1 MKVQDVMSRDVAT
14 VSPDET
20 ILHAA
25 RLMLQ
30 RKFSGL
36 PVVDAAGTLVG
47 IVTEGDFL
55 RRAET
60 GTVRRRPRWLEFLV
74 GPGRLAGEY
83 TRTAGQFV
91 REVMTRDVCVV
102 TEDTSLEDVVDL
114 MENKHIK
121 RLPVIRGEQ
130 VVGIVTRQ
138 NLLRALVGMARAK
151 PVITNDDAIRE
162 RLVAE
167 LSKQPWAP
175 ILNVIVTNGH
185 VKLIGTIFDD
195 REREALR
202 VLAENVP
209 GVKSIEDELIL
220 IEPMS
225 GMAIELPAGQDIKEP
240 SGADTRRKVAVED

>member
-1 MKVQDVMSRDVAT
+1 MRVQDVMSRDVVT

-55 RRAET
+55 RRTET
-60 GTVRRRPRWLEFLV
+60 GTVRRRPRWLEFLA

-91 REVMTRDVCVV
+91 KEVMTRDVCVV
-102 TEDTSLEDVVDL
+102 TEDTTLEDVVNL
-114 MENKHIK
+114 MEDRHIK
-121 RLPVIRGEQ
+121 RVPVIRGNQ

-138 NLLRALVGMARAK
+138 NLLRALVGLTRAK
-151 PVITNDDAIRE
+151 PPNTNDDAIRE
-162 RLVAE
+162 RLLAE
-167 LSKQPWAP
+167 MSKQPWAP
-175 ILNVIVTNGH
+175 LLNVIVTNGH

-195 REREALR
+195 RQRDALR
-202 VLAENVP
+202 VLVENVP
-209 GVKSIEDELIL
+209 GVTSIEDGLVL
-220 IEPMS
+220 IEPTS
-225 GMAIELPAGQDIKEP
+225 GMVIEP
-240 SGADTRRKVAVED
+240 VAA

>member
-1 MKVQDVMSRDVAT
+1 MKAQDVMSRDVVT

-55 RRAET
+55 RRTET
-60 GTVRRRPRWLEFLV
+60 GTVRRRPRWLEFLA

-91 REVMTRDVCVV
+91 KEVMTREVCVV
-102 TEDTSLEDVVDL
+102 AEDTELEDVVSL
-114 MENKHIK
+114 MEDKHVK
-121 RLPVIRGEQ
+121 RLPVVRGKQ

-138 NLLRALVGMARAK
+138 NLLRALVGLARAK
-151 PVITNDDAIRE
+151 PPITNDDAIRE
-162 RLVAE
+162 RLLADM
-167 LSKQPWAP
+167 SKQPWAP
-175 ILNVIVTNGH
+175 LLNVIVTNGH

-195 REREALR
+195 RERDALR

-225 GMAIELPAGQDIKEP
+225 GMAIDLTTAQGTKEP
-240 SGADTRRKVAVED
+240 RGADTLR

>member
-1 MKVQDVMSRDVAT
+1 MRAQDVMSRDVVT

-30 RKFSGL
+30 RKLSGL
-36 PVVDAAGTLVG
+36 PVVDATGMLVG

-60 GTVRRRPRWLEFLV
+60 GTVRRRPRWLEFLA

-91 REVMTRDVCVV
+91 KEVMTRDVCVV
-102 TEDTSLEDVVDL
+102 TEETTLQDVVNL
-114 MENKHIK
+114 MEDRHIK
-121 RLPVIRGEQ
+121 RLPVIRGKQ

-138 NLLRALVGMARAK
+138 NLLRALVGLARAK
-151 PVITNDDAIRE
+151 PSITNDDAIRE
-162 RLVAE
+162 RL
-167 LSKQPWAP
+167 LTDMSKQSWAP
-175 ILNVIVTNGH
+175 LLNVIVTNGH

-195 REREALR
+195 RQRDALR

-209 GVKSIEDELIL
+209 GVTSIEDELVL
-220 IEPMS
+220 IEPIS
-225 GMAIELPAGQDIKEP
+225 GMVVGP
-240 SGADTRRKVAVED
+240 VAA

>member
-1 MKVQDVMSRDVAT
+1 MRAKDVMSRDVVT

-20 ILHAA
+20 VLHAV

-30 RKFSGL
+30 RRFSGL

-60 GTVRRRPRWLEFLV
+60 GTLRQRPRWSEFLL

-83 TRTAGQFV
+83 TRAAGQFV
-91 REVMTRDVCVV
+91 HEVMTRDVSTV
-102 TEDTSLEDVVDL
+102 TEDAELEDVVGL
-114 MENKHIK
+114 MERNHIK
-121 RLPVIRGEQ
+121 RLPVLRGSK

-138 NLLRALVGMARAK
+138 NLLRALAGLATAK
-151 PVITNDDAIRE
+151 PPIMSDDDTIRE
-162 RLVAE
+162 RVIAE
-167 LSKQPWAP
+167 LSKQSWAP
-175 ILNVIVTNGH
+175 LLPNVIVTNGN
-185 VKLIGTIFDD
+185 VKLVGTIFDD
-195 REREALR
+195 RQRGALR

-209 GVKSIEDELIL
+209 GVKSVQDELVW

-225 GMAIELPAGQDIKEP
+225 GMVIEPA
-240 SGADTRRKVAVED
+240 AA

>member
-1 MKVQDVMSRDVAT
+1 MKAHDVMSRDVVT

-20 ILHAA
+20 IRHAA
-25 RLMLQ
+25 WLMLQ

-36 PVVDAAGTLVG
+36 PVVDSAGTLVG

-91 REVMTRDVCVV
+91 KEVMTREICVV
-102 TEDTSLEDVVDL
+102 TEDAELEDVVGL
-114 MENKHIK
+114 MENRHIK
-121 RLPVIRGEQ
+121 RLPVIRGKQ

-138 NLLRALVGMARAK
+138 DLLRAFLGVAK
-151 PVITNDDAIRE
+151 VKAPITNDDAIRE
-162 RLVAE
+162 RLLAE
-167 LSKQPWAP
+167 LSKQSWAP
-175 ILNVIVTNGH
+175 ILSVVVTNGN

-195 REREALR
+195 RERDALR

-209 GVKSIEDELIL
+209 GVKSIEEELIL

-225 GMAIELPAGQDIKEP
+225 GMAIEINAAQDSKETR
-240 SGADTRRKVAVED
+240 GADTRRKVAIEG